1 MNHQFIPCRMLTLQA
16 LAAPLMPMRMPI
28 SIHPTKRRRLDSAS
42 SALSQPFKSPLKVPL
57 RRQEDV
63 EKQTDTSER
72 HNHRNNR
79 AAIIDRTTSKTQSTT
94 TPSRQP
100 PPTQSATN
108 HANNHPQLIP
118 LQKQQS
124 ALLLQLSKLRQ
135 SLDIAQQALKIESSN
150 TDAELELLISKW
162 KLASRE
168 AAEEIFRGAKD
179 RVNRMGGMGAW
190 RERERNQKKPG
201 GWDDEPKV
209 DVEDLSDEEQKEQ
222 LEVQNAECEAE
233 RRQYAPGKAE
243 VVVERDDGSD
253 DDDDDFDDVS
263 CQLTNTNMLPSV
275 LS

>member
-1 MNHQFIPCRMLTLQA
+1 MLTLQA
-16 LAAPLMPMRMPI
+16 PAAPLIPMPMPMPMPMPI
-28 SIHPTKRRRLDSAS
+28 STHPTKRRRLDGVS

-63 EKQTDTSER
+63 EKQVDTSEP
-72 HNHRNNR
+72 HSHWNNR
-79 AAIIDRTTSKTQSTT
+79 AAITDRTPSKTQSTT
-94 TPSRQP
+94 TPSRRP

-108 HANNHPQLIP
+108 HASKDPQLIP

-135 SLDIAQQALKIESSN
+135 SLDIAQQALKIESSH

-179 RVNRMGGMGAW
+179 RVNRMGGLAAW
-190 RERERNQKKPG
+190 REREQSQKKPDR
-201 GWDDEPKV
+201 WDDEPKV

-222 LEVQNAECEAE
+222 LEVQNAECEAQ
-233 RRQYAPGKAE
+233 RRQYAPEKAE
-243 VVVERDDGSD
+243 EVVGRDDGGGD
-253 DDDDDFDDVS
+253 DDVS
-263 CQLTNTNMLPSV
+263 CQLANTNMLPSV